1 MKKEVMLN
9 IRARQQFIG
18 CEEDGMELITGG
30 KLYVRGG
37 KVYVTYEE
45 SELTGLAGA
54 RTTLRLDG
62 QRVTMLRSGTAATQM
77 EFCQGERHV
86 GLYPTPGGPLTVAT
100 YTERVDN
107 RIGADGG
114 TLRIDYAIEI
124 EHSVAGRNRFEVT
137 VQAIN
142 QHDEVSEYEQH

>member
-9 IRARQQFIG
+9 IRSRQQFEG

-62 QRVTMLRSGTAATQM
+62 DRVTMLRSGKGAAQM
-77 EFCQGERHV
+77 EFRQGERHV
-86 GLYPTPGGPLTVAT
+86 GLYPTPGGPPTVAT

-107 RIGADGG
+107 QVGADGG

-124 EHSVAGRNRFEVT
+124 EHSNGGRNRFEVS
-137 VQAIN
+137 VRAIN
-142 QHDEVSEYEQH
+142 QHEVTEHEQY